1 MMPFPNKTRRHDM
14 NDWNPS
20 GQRRDFLKAMAAV
33 TGSLPLWAQA
43 QSNWPSKPVTMV
55 VPFPAGGGTDA
66 FARPMSAQFAKLT
79 GKQLIID
86 NRGGAGGT
94 VGAGVAAKSAPDGYN
109 LFMGAVHHTIA
120 PSMYP
125 KLDYD
130 LERDLIPLIL
140 VANVPQVLVVNPKKV
155 QAADFKAFLDFV
167 KKNPGRLNYGSAG
180 GGTSHHLAGELFK
193 LQTQTFITHI
203 PYRGAGPA
211 LQDLIAGNVDMMF
224 DGLGSSAAHIKGG
237 RIKALMVSGAKRN
250 AAFPDVPCSA
260 ELGLPDYTVS
270 TWYGVWAPKGTP
282 ADAQGRAIEEIRR
295 ACQTD
300 EAKAVWAN
308 QGAEFP
314 NLITA
319 QFEGFIKKELTKWAQ
334 VVKASGAKLD

>member
-1 MMPFPNKTRRHDM
+1 MTDIQSALSRR
-14 NDWNPS
+14 
-20 GQRRDFLKAMAAV
+20 QALQALAALGV
-33 TGSLPLWAQA
+33 ASPLWTQA
-43 QSNWPSKPVTMV
+43 QSTWPTKPVTLV

-66 FARPMSAQFAKLT
+66 FARPLSAQFARLT
-79 GKQLIID
+79 GKQLVVD

-94 VGAGVAAKSAPDGYN
+94 LGAGIAAKAAPDGYT

-120 PSMYP
+120 PFMYP

-130 LERDLIPLIL
+130 LERDLVPLIL
-140 VANVPQVLVVNPKKV
+140 VANVPQVLVVNPRNV
-155 QAADFKAFLDFV
+155 TATDFKSFLEFV
-167 KKNPGRLNYGSAG
+167 KKNPARLNYGSAG

-193 LQTQTFITHI
+193 LQTKTFITHI

-211 LQDLIAGNVDMMF
+211 LQDLVAGNVDMMF
-224 DGLGSSAAHIKGG
+224 DGLGSSAQHIKSG
-237 RIKALMVSGAKRN
+237 RIRALMVSGAKRSP
-250 AAFPDVPCSA
+250 AFPDVPCSA

-282 ADAQGRAIEEIRR
+282 TDAQSRAIEEIRR

-300 EAKAVWAN
+300 EAKAVWAS

-314 NLITA
+314 NLTGA
-319 QFEGFIKKELTKWAQ
+319 QFDAFIKKELAKWSQ